1 MYQNPV
7 LRVTR
12 RFRAGAVA
20 LIGAALLAP
29 AAGAVPTMPSAT
41 VCPAGPPTC
50 DFTEIQPALDAVF
63 DDGSVTVAPGVYD
76 AGFTISR
83 NVTVVGADATTTIAS
98 GATVTVG
105 AGASVV
111 IQGLALTDAVGLQ
124 LTNAG
129 SLTLRDAIVRNGALG
144 PSTPTTDAGA
154 IANTGSLVIRRST
167 ITGRASD
174 VGGIYNSGEIVIVES
189 TLRDSLGTFVG
200 ALWNEG
206 SATIRSSELIDNEAA
221 FDGAIAN
228 WPGASLAVRD
238 SLIRGNE
245 GQGPGALRNAGAA
258 VVADTTIAN
267 NQLNGVDNAGSLT
280 LTRVVI
286 SGWGSGLGSDGGL
299 VNSGSAVV
307 RRSILDGQ
315 DVVYES
321 NRTPPAIANRA
332 SGTMVLVGSD
342 VRRSPGGGIV
352 NEGTLTVRGSVI
364 RRNTSDGNGAGI
376 RNSGSAV
383 VRRSIIRRNR
393 ADDSGGGIW
402 NSGTLDLIGSQVRR
416 NRALD
421 LPGTG
426 IFGGG
431 VANVL
436 GGTVT
441 QVASAVAQ
449 NDPDNCVGC

>member
-1 MYQNPV
+1 MFQNPA
-7 LRVTR
+7 LRVTG
-12 RFRAGAVA
+12 RFRAGVVA
-20 LIGAALLAP
+20 LIAAALLAP

-83 NVTVVGADATTTIAS
+83 NVTLIGADATTTNAS

-105 AGASVV
+105 AGASAV
-111 IQGLALTDAVGLQ
+111 IQGLALTDAVGVQ

-144 PSTPTTDAGA
+144 PGTATTDAGA

-167 ITGRASD
+167 ITGRGND
-174 VGGIYNSGEIVIVES
+174 VGGIYNGGDILIVDS
-189 TLRDSLGTFVG
+189 TLRDSLGTGVG

-206 SATIRSSELIDNEAA
+206 SATIRSSQILDNDAA
-221 FDGAIAN
+221 FDGGIAN
-228 WPGASLAVRD
+228 WPGASLVVRD

-245 GQGPGALRNAGAA
+245 GQGPGALRNSGAA
-258 VVADTTIAN
+258 VIADTTIAN
-267 NQLNGVDNAGSLT
+267 NQLNGVDNEGSLT
-280 LTRVVI
+280 LTRVII

-299 VNSGSAVV
+299 VNTGSAVV

-315 DVVYES
+315 NVVYEA
-321 NRTPPAIANRA
+321 NRTPPAIANRVG
-332 SGTMVLVGSD
+332 GTMTLIDSS

-352 NEGTLTVRGSVI
+352 NEGTLTVRASII
-364 RRNTSDGNGAGI
+364 RRNTSDGSGAGI

-383 VRRSIIRRNR
+383 VRRSVIRRNR
-393 ADDSGGGIW
+393 ADGSGGGVW

-416 NRALD
+416 NQALD
-421 LPGTG
+421 LAGTG

-441 QVASAVAQ
+441 QVASTVAQ